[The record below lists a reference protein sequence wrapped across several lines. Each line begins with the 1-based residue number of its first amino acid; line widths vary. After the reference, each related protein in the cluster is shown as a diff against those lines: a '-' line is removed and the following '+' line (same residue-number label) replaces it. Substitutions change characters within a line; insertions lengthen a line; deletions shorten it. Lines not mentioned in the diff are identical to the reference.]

1 MIVMYQGTNLA
12 HNNAI
17 EVACIGATM
26 SAAKYNRKTLL
37 LQLTG
42 MNEKSVEDVLI
53 GKEKKENEIL
63 TEAFRYSDVGIDALL
78 RRASTSKL
86 TKEAFDKTCSPL
98 LKKHE
103 NMLDIASITQQTDFE
118 LNLSVKD
125 VRTVFK
131 HAKEVYD
138 NVFVILDGTNT
149 AIMQEMLEL
158 ADIYVTCF
166 PQKPVKEE
174 FNQFTKENQ
183 RAIKLIT
190 DYETESAYSM
200 MYLKKLY
207 GDKKIYI
214 LPHNS
219 KYRDNCMAGTLL
231 NYILKNMNDTKE
243 DDNFTFM
250 RHVIEM
256 MEGIMGKEDWN
267 EEIPVYEEDEP
278 LASEEIDA
286 LEEVVEDDFEVEQV
300 TKKKG
305 FFRKEKTTTVIRLN
319 ADIEEEPEEDMEEEC
334 ADEYES
340 EDEMIEEDVEEMEE
354 QPKKKS
360 LFSKKEK
367 KQMSTTD
374 SMVKVSLQ
382 KETARKEKTSK
393 TAEEPE
399 TWICPEC
406 GAENTKKFCAECGIP
421 KPLPEE
427 PETWICPNCGEE
439 NTKKFCAECGTP
451 KPEDTKWICPQ
462 CGEVNEGK
470 FCGECG
476 YRKE

>member
-1 MIVMYQGTNLA
+1 MIVMFQGTNIA
-12 HNNAI
+12 NNEAI
-17 EVACIGATM
+17 EAACIGATM

-37 LQLTG
+37 LQLTS
-42 MNEKSVEDVLI
+42 MNERSAEDVLI
-53 GKEKKENEIL
+53 GKEKKENEIY
-63 TEAFRYSDVGIDALL
+63 TETFRYSDTGIDALL

-86 TKEAFDKTCSPL
+86 TKDTFDKTCSPL

-103 NMLDIASITQQTDFE
+103 NMLDIAAVTQQVDFE
-118 LNLSVKD
+118 VNLSVKD
-125 VRTVFK
+125 ARTVFK

-138 NVFVILDGTNT
+138 NIFVILNGTNT

-158 ADIYVTCF
+158 ADIYVTSF

-183 RAIKLIT
+183 RSIKVIT

-231 NYILKNMNDTKE
+231 NYILKNMNDTRE

-250 RHVIEM
+250 KHVIDM

-267 EEIPVYEEDEP
+267 EEIPVYEED
-278 LASEEIDA
+278 SQ
-286 LEEVVEDDFEVEQV
+286 LEEEATDELGEIHDDEFEIEEV
-300 TKKKG
+300 TTKKG
-305 FFRKEKTTTVIRLN
+305 FFHKKKTSTIIRLN
-319 ADIEEEPEEDMEEEC
+319 EDTEPEEDPEEEIMEE
-334 ADEYES
+334 DL
-340 EDEMIEEDVEEMEE
+340 IEEELEPEPIPVIEP
-354 QPKKKS
+354 PKKG
-360 LFSKKEK
+360 LFRKKEK
-367 KQMSTTD
+367 KPLMTENLA
-374 SMVKVSLQ
+374 MVSLSKEIQ
-382 KETARKEKTSK
+382 KQSGKNDSVQE
-393 TAEEPE
+393 E
-399 TWICPEC
+399 TWTCPEC
-406 GAENTKKFCAECGIP
+406 GTENVKKFCAECGTP
-421 KPLPEE
+421 KPLPLEPEE
-427 PETWICPNCGEE
+427 PSTWICPNCGEE
-439 NTKKFCAECGTP
+439 NVKKFCAECGTP
-451 KPEDTKWICPQ
+451 KPEETIWICPQ
-462 CGEVNEGK
+462 CGEQNEGK